1 MQKKWIYSS
10 LVVILV
16 LAAWFYFSDDDTQKA
31 EIIIQPTIGA
41 FEVRVTNTGELRA
54 QNSTEIMGPA
64 GARQVGI
71 WNLKI
76 QRLIPE
82 GTVVDSGA
90 FVAEL
95 DRSELMGKIQDAQL
109 SLQKVQSQVEQAKL
123 DCTLTLSEARDNL
136 INLKYGV
143 EERQLAL
150 DQAQYESPAV
160 QRQAEIDY
168 EKSQRSLAQ
177 ATRNYETKVLQA
189 KAKISEVEADLSKE
203 QRKMGDLQKIM
214 SQFVVN
220 APKKGMVVYSREWNG
235 KKRNV
240 GSTVSPWDPTV
251 AELPDLSVMESI
263 TYINEVDI
271 QKVREKQVVEVG
283 LDANPDKKL
292 SGIVTSVANIGE
304 QRPNSDSK
312 VFEVKIQVNESDTTL
327 RPAMTTSNSILVT
340 KMENVLFIP
349 LESIHSNDSLSYV
362 FKKDGLSTLRQEITL
377 GDINETHAIILK
389 GIEQSDRLFLS
400 TPEDTTGLKWSY
412 LPKES
417 ENLTSN
423 K

>member
-1 MQKKWIYSS
+1 
-10 LVVILV
+10 
-16 LAAWFYFSDDDTQKA
+16 
-31 EIIIQPTIGA
+31 
-41 FEVRVTNTGELRA
+41 
-54 QNSTEIMGPA
+54 MGPA

-95 DRSELMGKIQDAQL
+95 DRSELTGKIQDAQL

-136 INLKYGV
+136 INLKYAV
-143 EERQLAL
+143 EERKLAV
-150 DQAQYESPAV
+150 DQAQFESPAV
-160 QRQAEIDY
+160 QRQAEIDF
-168 EKSQRSLAQ
+168 EKAERSLVQ

-203 QRKMGDLQKIM
+203 MRKMGDLQKIM
-214 SQFVVN
+214 GEFVVK
-220 APKKGMVVYSREWNG
+220 APKKGMVVYMREWNG

-271 QKVREKQVVEVG
+271 QKVRENQTVKVG
-283 LDANPDKKL
+283 LDANPDKVL
-292 SGIVTSVANIGE
+292 TGIVTSVANIGE

-312 VFEVKIQVNESDTTL
+312 VFEVKIQINESDTTL

-340 KMENVLFIP
+340 ELQNALFIP
-349 LESIHSNDSLSYV
+349 LECIHSNDSLSYV
-362 FKKDGLSTLRQEITL
+362 FKKEGLSTIRQEIIL
-377 GDINETHAIILK
+377 GELNETHAVILK
-389 GIEQSDRLFLS
+389 GVEQSDKLYLS
-400 TPEDTTGLKWSY
+400 TPEDTTGLKWNY
-412 LPKES
+412 VAKEAD
-417 ENLTSN
+417 NLTS
-423 K
+423 KE

>member
-1 MQKKWIYSS
+1 MQKKWIYST
-10 LVVILV
+10 LVVIV
-16 LAAWFYFSDDDTQKA
+16 ALASWYFLSDDDTQKA
-31 EIIIQPTIGA
+31 EIIIQPTVGN
-41 FEVRVTNTGELRA
+41 FEVWVTNTGELRA
-54 QNSTEIMGPA
+54 QTSTSIMGPA

-143 EERQLAL
+143 EERKLAV
-150 DQAQYESPAV
+150 DQARFESPAV
-160 QRQAEIDY
+160 QRQAEIDL
-168 EKSQRSLAQ
+168 EKAERSLAQ
-177 ATRNYETKVLQA
+177 ASRNYETKVLQA

-203 QRKMGDLQKIM
+203 MRKMGDLQKIM
-214 SQFVVN
+214 SEFEVK
-220 APKKGMVVYSREWNG
+220 APKKGMVVYMREWNG

-271 QKVREKQVVEVG
+271 QKIRVNQTVNVG
-283 LDANPDKKL
+283 LDANPDKVL
-292 SGIVTSVANIGE
+292 SGVVTSVANIGE

-312 VFEVKIQVNESDTTL
+312 VFEVKIQINESDTTL

-340 KMENVLFIP
+340 ELQNALFIP
-349 LESIHSNDSLSYV
+349 LECIHSNDSLSYV
-362 FKKDGLSTLRQEITL
+362 FKKEGLSTIRQQIIL
-377 GDINETHAIILK
+377 GELNETHSVIVK
-389 GIEQSDRLFLS
+389 GIDKSDRLYLS
-400 TPEDTTGLKWSY
+400 TPEDTTGLKWNY
-412 LPKES
+412 VAKGA
-417 ENLTSN
+417 ENLTS
-423 K
+423 KE